1 MDGVSSHISG
11 CLLKRGHDAGFVCIP
26 RVVVEQ
32 LTIVCIVAV
41 ELSIVQLL
49 LLLLN
54 EIEVVID
61 RSSIPSLIIGLD
73 KVRVQV
79 G

>member
-1 MDGVSSHISG
+1 MDGVSSHIG
-11 CLLKRGHDAGFVCIP
+11 GRLLKRGRDVGSVCIP